1 MKHTGRVQEYI
12 DHFDLALTQ
21 VNLIPEHSLSIFLAG
36 LDYHTQMH
44 VRMFNPTTIAHA
56 ANLAKLHE
64 ASLPCSTPLFI
75 RKPTISSPHR
85 NPFIFAVYHP
95 PSPSIPQTNPIFNSP
110 PSILHLNHPLFIS
123 ESPFH
128 HPSIRKPHNNS
139 PLHPS
144 IHLPTS
150 ISATKKVC
158 MHHTH
163 SIPNAQ
169 APFHRSH
176 QFSSLCVFLF
186 SLSRQ

>member
-95 PSPSIPQTNPIFNSP
+95 PSPSI
-110 PSILHLNHPLFIS
+110 
-123 ESPFH
+123 
-128 HPSIRKPHNNS
+128 RKPHNSS